1 MDAGMYK
8 EKTRAHYTKQKQM
21 GVNQYLVNIRGMDR
35 MVHFTA
41 NGSQQDARGSVKVGC
56 ERVD

>member
-21 GVNQYLVNIRGMDR
+21 DVNQYLVNIRGMDR

-41 NGSQQDARGSVKVGC
+41 NGFQQDACGSVKVGC
-56 ERVD
+56 ESVD